1 LRYFEEASATH
12 RGESVLKQNKTPF
25 SLGKTTY
32 KVFKISMPRP
42 SIKNN
47 FKRVWRNLSKRRK
60 GYFILLLGLMTVA
73 SFMEAIS
80 ISAILPFI
88 AVLSNP
94 EKVFTH
100 EAAQLFINILG
111 IKTPEEL
118 LFPFTIVFG
127 LLIFIGISLRLVLL
141 WAQTRIGYGTSAAFS
156 SSIYM
161 RTLYQPYSVHVSR
174 NSSEV
179 ISGITNKAAAILTY
193 LITPLMNLISSS
205 VTIMAII
212 ITLFTINPFVALT
225 AFFGFGV
232 LYAGIILLVK
242 KQLSA
247 NSIVLS
253 QESIQMVKALQE
265 GLGGIRDVLI
275 DGTQGAYGKIFN
287 KAQAS
292 YNESLAN
299 NQIVGQSPRLI
310 VEFLGIMFICIIAYQ
325 LVLKGDGFMSA
336 IPTLA
341 ALALGAQRL
350 LPNLQNFY
358 YNWTSIR
365 AGQESVEDGLQFLE
379 QPYPEHAN
387 KPNPAPI
394 LFTESIQLDKV
405 SFQYTNEGAF
415 VLKNLNLTLEKGKR
429 YGFVGTTGCGKST
442 LLDVIMGLLKPTNGY
457 LKIDNQIITEENHRS
472 WQVII
477 AHVPQAIYL
486 SDTSLAENIAFGVEV
501 DKIDMKRVKEA
512 AEKAQIAETI
522 EALPQKYKTF
532 VGERGIRLSGGQ
544 RQRIGIARALYKKA
558 QVIVFDEATSAL
570 DNETELAVMEGIE
583 QLADDLT
590 ILIVAHRVTT
600 LKRCD
605 KIFRMDKGEVIEEG
619 AYEEMVVG

>member
-60 GYFILLLGLMTVA
+60 VYFILLLGLMTVA

>member
-1 LRYFEEASATH
+1 
-12 RGESVLKQNKTPF
+12 
-25 SLGKTTY
+25 
-32 KVFKISMPRP
+32 
-42 SIKNN
+42 
-47 FKRVWRNLSKRRK
+47 
-60 GYFILLLGLMTVA
+60 MTVA

-80 ISAILPFI
+80 ISAVLPFI

-100 EAAQLFINILG
+100 EVAKLFINILN

-118 LFPFTIVFG
+118 LFPFTFCFC
-127 LLIFIGISLRLVLL
+127 LLIFIGISLRLILL
-141 WAQTRIGYGTSAAFS
+141 WAQTKIGYGTSAEFS
-156 SSIYM
+156 NSIYL

-174 NSSEV
+174 NSSRV
-179 ISGITNKAAAILTY
+179 ISGVTGKAGSILGS

-205 VTIMAII
+205 VTIIAII

-232 LYAGIILLVK
+232 LYAGIILMVK

-247 NSIVLS
+247 NSVVLS
-253 QESIQMVKALQE
+253 RESIQMIKALQE

-275 DGTQGAYGKIFN
+275 DGTQGTYGKIFN
-287 KAQAS
+287 KAQAR

-299 NQIVGQSPRLI
+299 NLIVGNSPKLI
-310 VEFLGIMFICIIAYQ
+310 VEFLGIIFICIIAYQ
-325 LVLKGDGFMSA
+325 LVLKGEGFMAA

-350 LPNLQNFY
+350 LPALQIFY
-358 YNWTSIR
+358 FNWTTIR
-365 AGQESVEDGLQFLE
+365 AGQHSVVDGLEFLE
-379 QPYPEHAN
+379 QPFPEHAH
-387 KPNPAPI
+387 KVNPEPI
-394 LFTESIQLDKV
+394 VFEKSIKLENL
-405 SFQYTNEGAF
+405 SFKYNQDGAI
-415 VLKNLNLTLEKGKR
+415 VLKDLNITLEKGKR

-442 LLDVIMGLLKPTNGY
+442 LLDVIMGLLNPTKGY
-457 LKIDNQIITEENHRS
+457 LKIDDKVIDNHNYRS
-472 WQVII
+472 WQVIL

-486 SDTSLAENIAFGVEV
+486 SDTSLAENIAFGIEI
-501 DKIDMKRVKEA
+501 DRIDMKRVKEA
-512 AEKAQIAETI
+512 AQKAQIAETI
-522 EALPQKYKTF
+522 EALPQKYNTF

-544 RQRIGIARALYKKA
+544 RQRIGIARALYKNAK
-558 QVIVFDEATSAL
+558 VIVFDEATSAL

-590 ILIVAHRVTT
+590 ILIVAHRVST

-619 AYEEMVVG
+619 GYEKMEFF

>member
-1 LRYFEEASATH
+1 
-12 RGESVLKQNKTPF
+12 
-25 SLGKTTY
+25 
-32 KVFKISMPRP
+32 
-42 SIKNN
+42 
-47 FKRVWRNLSKRRK
+47 
-60 GYFILLLGLMTVA
+60 
-73 SFMEAIS
+73 MEAIS
-80 ISAILPFI
+80 ISALLPFI

-94 EKVFTH
+94 EKVFTNPS
-100 EAAQLFINILG
+100 AQYFIELVG
-111 IKTPEEL
+111 IRSQEEL
-118 LFPFTIVFG
+118 LLPFTIAFSI
-127 LLIFIGISLRLVLL
+127 LIFIGISLRLLLL
-141 WAQTRIGYGTSAAFS
+141 WAQTKLGSGTSAAFS
-156 SSIYM
+156 SSIYI
-161 RTLYQPYSVHVSR
+161 RTLYQPYAVHVSR

-179 ISGITNKAAAILTY
+179 ISGITNKASAILTY
-193 LITPLMNLISSS
+193 LINPLMNLISSS

-212 ITLFTINPFVALT
+212 ITLFTIDPFVALS

-242 KQLSA
+242 KRLA
-247 NSIVLS
+247 KNSVVLS
-253 QESIQMVKALQE
+253 REYPLMVKSLQE

-287 KAQAS
+287 KAQAR

-299 NQIVGQSPRLI
+299 NQIVGGSPKLI
-310 VEFLGIMFICIIAYQ
+310 VEFLGIMFICVIAYQ

-350 LPNLQNFY
+350 LPALQNFY
-358 YNWTSIR
+358 YNWTAIR
-365 AGQESVEDGLQFLE
+365 GAQESVEDGLQFLE
-379 QPYPEHAN
+379 QPYPEHAH
-387 KPNPAPI
+387 KPNPGPI
-394 LFTESIQLDKV
+394 LFKESIQLDKV
-405 SFQYTNEGAF
+405 SFQYTNEGAI
-415 VLKNLNLTLEKGKR
+415 VLKELNLTLEKGKR

-442 LLDVIMGLLKPTNGY
+442 LLDVIMGLLKPTKGY
-457 LKIDNQIITEENHRS
+457 LKIDNEIITEENHRS

-501 DKIDMKRVKEA
+501 DKIDMNRVKEA

-522 EALPQKYKTF
+522 EALPQKYRTF

-544 RQRIGIARALYKKA
+544 RQRIGIARALYKNA

-590 ILIVAHRVTT
+590 ILIVAHRVST

-605 KIFRMDKGEVIEEG
+605 KIFKMDKGEVIAEG
-619 AYEEMVVG
+619 VYEEMVR

>member
-1 LRYFEEASATH
+1 
-12 RGESVLKQNKTPF
+12 
-25 SLGKTTY
+25 
-32 KVFKISMPRP
+32 
-42 SIKNN
+42 
-47 FKRVWRNLSKRRK
+47 
-60 GYFILLLGLMTVA
+60 
-73 SFMEAIS
+73 MEAIS
-80 ISAILPFI
+80 ISALLPFI
-88 AVLSNP
+88 GVLSNP

-100 EAAQLFINILG
+100 PSAQFFIHLLG
-111 IKTPEEL
+111 IRSQEKL
-118 LFPFTIVFG
+118 LLPFTIAFCI
-127 LLIFIGISLRLVLL
+127 LIFFGIALRLLLL
-141 WAQTRIGYGTSAAFS
+141 WVQTRLGYVTSATFS
-156 SSIYM
+156 SSIYI

-179 ISGITNKAAAILTY
+179 ISGITNKASAILEY
-193 LITPLMNLISSS
+193 LLKPLMNLVASS
-205 VTIMAII
+205 VTIVAII
-212 ITLFTINPFVALT
+212 ITLFTINPLVALVT
-225 AFFGFGV
+225 FLGFGL
-232 LYAGIILLVK
+232 LYASIILMVK
-242 KQLSA
+242 KRLA
-247 NSIVLS
+247 TNSVVLS
-253 QESIQMVKALQE
+253 REYPQMVKALQE

-275 DGTQGAYGKIFN
+275 DGTQETYGKIFN
-287 KAQAS
+287 KAQS
-292 YNESLAN
+292 QFNESAAN
-299 NQIVGQSPRLI
+299 NQIVGNSPRLI
-310 VEFLGIMFICIIAYQ
+310 VEFLGIIFICIIAYQ
-325 LVLKGDGFMSA
+325 LVLKGDGFIAA

-350 LPNLQNFY
+350 LPALQTFY
-358 YNWTSIR
+358 YNWTSLR
-365 AGQESVEDGLQFLE
+365 GGQESVEDGLQFLE
-379 QPYPEHAN
+379 QPFPEHAH
-387 KPNPAPI
+387 KVNPEPI
-394 LFTESIQLDKV
+394 KFEKSIKLENL
-405 SFQYTNEGAF
+405 SFRYNPEGVI
-415 VLKNLNLTLEKGKR
+415 VLKNLNMILEKGKR

-442 LLDVIMGLLKPTNGY
+442 LLDVIMGLLKPSKGY

-472 WQVII
+472 WQVIL

-590 ILIVAHRVTT
+590 ILIVAHRVST

-619 AYEEMVVG
+619 VYEELVG

>member
-1 LRYFEEASATH
+1 
-12 RGESVLKQNKTPF
+12 
-25 SLGKTTY
+25 
-32 KVFKISMPRP
+32 MPRP

-47 FKRVWRNLSKRRK
+47 FRRVWRNLSKRRK
-60 GYFILLLGLMTVA
+60 IYFILLLGLMTVA

-80 ISAILPFI
+80 ISAVLPFI

-100 EAAQLFINILG
+100 EAAQLFINILA
-111 IKTPEEL
+111 IKSPDEL
-118 LFPFTIVFG
+118 LFPFTICFC
-127 LLIFIGISLRLVLL
+127 LLIFIGISLRLTLL
-141 WAQTRIGYGTSAAFS
+141 WAQTKIGYGISAEFS
-156 SSIYM
+156 NSIYM

-179 ISGITNKAAAILTY
+179 ISGVTGKASSILGS

-242 KQLSA
+242 KQLAA
-247 NSIVLS
+247 NSVVLS
-253 QESIQMVKALQE
+253 RESIQMIKALQE

-275 DGTQGAYGKIFN
+275 DGTQGTYGKFFK
-287 KAQAS
+287 KAQEK
-292 YNESLAN
+292 YNESLSN
-299 NQIVGQSPRLI
+299 NLIVGNSPRLV
-310 VEFLGIMFICIIAYQ
+310 VEFLGIIFICIIAFQ
-325 LVLKGDGFMSA
+325 LVLKGEGFISA

-350 LPNLQNFY
+350 LPALQNFY
-358 YNWTSIR
+358 FNWTAIR
-365 AGQESVEDGLQFLE
+365 GGQESVEDGLQFLE
-379 QPYPEHAN
+379 QPFPEHAN
-387 KPNPAPI
+387 KPNPSPI
-394 LFTESIQLDKV
+394 SFKESIMLDRV
-405 SFQYTNEGAF
+405 SFQYNQDGEI
-415 VLKNLNLTLEKGKR
+415 VLKELGLTLEKGKR

-442 LLDVIMGLLKPTNGY
+442 LLDIIMGLLKPTKGF
-457 LKIDNQIITEENHRS
+457 LRIDNQIIDEENHRS
-472 WQVII
+472 WQIII

-486 SDTSLAENIAFGVEV
+486 SDTSLAENIAFGIEV

-583 QLADDLT
+583 NLADDLT
-590 ILIVAHRVTT
+590 ILIVAHRVST

-619 AYEEMVVG
+619 AYAEMVV